1 MSLSKCLFILLV
13 SAITTTIWAQE
24 SQPRLLPPQGVM
36 LLLEPEMA
44 CRHHLR
50 KVSKP
55 QYPESARQARIEG
68 EVLVF
73 VWFDRSGN
81 LVEAKILRSPDQS
94 LSDAV
99 LTAAKEWRLV
109 PYAPLYPDAN
119 FMSELRFEFSL
130 TNGSAEV
137 SNASEEEQIK
147 QSTEFNE
154 EIDLRKKKSTR
165 NP

>member
-1 MSLSKCLFILLV
+1 MRLSKCLFILLV
-13 SAITTTIWAQE
+13 AAITPAIWAQE

-55 QYPESARQARIEG
+55 QYPESARQAQIEG

-73 VWFDRSGN
+73 VWFDKSGS

-99 LTAAKEWRLV
+99 LAAARGLHLT

-130 TNGSAEV
+130 TNGKAEV

-147 QSTEFNE
+147 QSTEFNDE
-154 EIDLRKKKSTR
+154 LELRRK
-165 NP
+165 

>member
-1 MSLSKCLFILLV
+1 MNLSKCLFILLV
-13 SAITTTIWAQE
+13 AAAITPAFWAQE
-24 SQPRLLPPQGVM
+24 SQPRLLPPHGVM

-50 KVSKP
+50 KVSQPK
-55 QYPESARQARIEG
+55 YPESARQAQIEG

-73 VWFDRSGN
+73 IWFDKTGN
-81 LVEAKILRSPDQS
+81 LFEAKILRSPDQS

-99 LTAAKEWRLV
+99 LTAVRELHLT

-130 TNGSAEV
+130 TNGKAEV
-137 SNASEEEQIK
+137 SNASEEEQMK

-154 EIDLRKKKSTR
+154 EIELRRKKST
-165 NP
+165 P